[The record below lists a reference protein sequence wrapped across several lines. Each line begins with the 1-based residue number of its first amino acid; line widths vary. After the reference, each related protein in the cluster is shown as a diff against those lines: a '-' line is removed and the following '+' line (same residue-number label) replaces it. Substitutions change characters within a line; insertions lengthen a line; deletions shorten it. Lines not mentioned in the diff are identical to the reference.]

1 MFGPIAGLTILYID
15 NESSVL
21 NGVETLLSG
30 WGRKVLRAANALEAG
45 TLIGVSADVPDIIR
59 FHSPSKRRPARG
71 GSTTRTWLP
80 RLLATHVRLLHL
92 LLSIIKRKAPG
103 ARASSI
109 KCLASN

>member
-1 MFGPIAGLTILYID
+1 MVGPIAGLTILCID
-15 NESSVL
+15 NKSSVL

-59 FHSPSKRRPARG
+59 FHSPSKRRAAG
-71 GSTTRTWLP
+71 GSSTALRRRDFWRHMLD
-80 RLLATHVRLLHL
+80 VLHL
-92 LLSIIKRKAPG
+92 LLSIIKTKAPG